1 MAAPACSQE
10 DYSSTRC
17 HRLPARPTETLP
29 EWRRTTRAHTH
40 THTSHTPPWTS
51 SCYLFHLFPLLVQH
65 FCPFPLP
72 SSTFFSPPNA
82 SPPFFSHSLF
92 FYRSF
97 SLTEQ
102 QREERRGHRQV
113 AYAPSSGL
121 FYVLTRTED
130 GCPGGETTPPPSTP
144 STHSLTSCFSH
155 SSSLFFPLGRKSSM
169 FYCLS
174 FSSFWHSHISKLLLP
189 TLSHTSGS
197 VKSQFVWQKLK
208 RFHIVLWVL
217 LFCLFFHRRPNCT
230 EVHYGVQKYEG
241 SEEKKEIGR
250 RLSAA
255 CLLSEVSGVM

>member
-1 MAAPACSQE
+1 MLHLQGSF
-10 DYSSTRC
+10 
-17 HRLPARPTETLP
+17 
-29 EWRRTTRAHTH
+29 
-40 THTSHTPPWTS
+40 TS
-51 SCYLFHLFPLLVQH
+51 SRARKTDVQEEKRPHLPLL
-65 FCPFPLP
+65 PLLP
-72 SSTFFSPPNA
+72 
-82 SPPFFSHSLF
+82 
-92 FYRSF
+92 
-97 SLTEQ
+97 
-102 QREERRGHRQV
+102 
-113 AYAPSSGL
+113 
-121 FYVLTRTED
+121 
-130 GCPGGETTPPPSTP
+130 
-144 STHSLTSCFSH
+144 HSLTSCFSH

-197 VKSQFVWQKLK
+197 VKSQFVWQRLK

-230 EVHYGVQKYEG
+230 EVHYGVQTYEG

>member
-1 MAAPACSQE
+1 MPQTASKTHRDAPWME
-10 DYSSTRC
+10 THNTSS
-17 HRLPARPTETLP
+17 
-29 EWRRTTRAHTH
+29 HTH
-40 THTSHTPPWTS
+40 THLKHTHHTHLRGRHPAICFTCFLS
-51 SCYLFHLFPLLVQH
+51 SCSTSVLSLSLPLL
-65 FCPFPLP
+65 FFPP
-72 SSTFFSPPNA
+72 RTP
-82 SPPFFSHSLF
+82 PPFFFSLSLFLSLF
-92 FYRSF
+92 FSHRAAA
-97 SLTEQ
+97 
-102 QREERRGHRQV
+102 RGEERRGHRQV

-197 VKSQFVWQKLK
+197 VKSQFVWQQLK

-255 CLLSEVSGVM
+255 CLLTEVSGVM